1 MAGTVPLAAS
11 TVPHPRRPLGSGVD
25 SAVASDSGC
34 VLAADSGRVV
44 GPDGRAARLRHWY
57 ENDLGWAT
65 VPETPG
71 KPLRLVTGVR
81 FDVLDV
87 PAAAGAKALRHLGPG
102 SPVALRGD
110 RMRLLV
116 AAGSAEELPG
126 LLDWLEWG
134 ALALDLRALGAHG
147 RMDAPVRALGAHD
160 RTDAPV
166 RPEPVSAGTRSP
178 SEATEGPVEPG
189 QPRAAVQ
196 GAAVWL
202 RPPESGCEVEDS
214 LPRLSTLSTRS
225 AMGGVGGAPD
235 LVRLVDTVATECHRI
250 RLRRV
255 GRGPEDSQLLASS

>member
-11 TVPHPRRPLGSGVD
+11 TVPHPRPPLGCGVD
-25 SAVASDSGC
+25 SAVASGSAC
-34 VLAADSGRVV
+34 ALAPGSGRAV

-65 VPETPG
+65 VPEATG
-71 KPLRLVTGVR
+71 EPLRLVTGVR

-87 PAAAGAKALRHLGPG
+87 PAPAGAKALRHLGPG
-102 SPVALRGD
+102 SPVALQGD

-147 RMDAPVRALGAHD
+147 RMDAPVR
-160 RTDAPV
+160 
-166 RPEPVSAGTRSP
+166 PEPVSTGPRSLP
-178 SEATEGPVEPG
+178 EAAEGPAEPSDS
-189 QPRAAVQ
+189 PERAEPVQ
-196 GAAVWL
+196 GAAFWL
-202 RPPESGCEVEDS
+202 RPPESGCEVEAS
-214 LPRLSTLSTRS
+214 LPSMSTLSTRS

-235 LVRLVDTVATECHRI
+235 LVRLVDTVATECHRV
-250 RLRRV
+250 RLWRASH
-255 GRGPEDSQLLASS
+255 GPEDRQALASS

>member
-11 TVPHPRRPLGSGVD
+11 TVPHPRRPLGSGVG

-34 VLAADSGRVV
+34 ALASGSGRVA

-57 ENDLGWAT
+57 ENELGWAT

-71 KPLRLVTGVR
+71 EPLLLVTGVR

-87 PAAAGAKALRHLGPG
+87 PAPAGAKALRHLGPG

-134 ALALDLRALGAHG
+134 ALALDLRALGAQG
-147 RMDAPVRALGAHD
+147 RMDAPVRPG
-160 RTDAPV
+160 PV
-166 RPEPVSAGTRSP
+166 PTGTRSH
-178 SEATEGPVEPG
+178 SEAVEGPVDPVE
-189 QPRAAVQ
+189 PRAAVQ

-214 LPRLSTLSTRS
+214 LPSLSTLSARSTRS

-250 RLRRV
+250 RLRRA

>member
-11 TVPHPRRPLGSGVD
+11 TVPHPRRPLSSGVD
-25 SAVASDSGC
+25 STVTSDSGRA
-34 VLAADSGRVV
+34 LAPGSGRAV
-44 GPDGRAARLRHWY
+44 GPDGRAALLRHWY

-71 KPLRLVTGVR
+71 EPLRLVTGVR

-87 PAAAGAKALRHLGPG
+87 PAAAGVKAFRHLGPG

-110 RMRLLV
+110 RVRLLV

-134 ALALDLRALGAHG
+134 ALALDLRALGAHD
-147 RMDAPVRALGAHD
+147 RMDAPA
-160 RTDAPV
+160 
-166 RPEPVSAGTRSP
+166 RPEPVSTGTRSL
-178 SEATEGPVEPG
+178 SEAVEGPVEPVE
-189 QPRAAVQ
+189 PRAAVQ

-214 LPRLSTLSTRS
+214 LPGLSTLSTRS

-255 GRGPEDSQLLASS
+255 GRRPEDSQLLASS

>member
-11 TVPHPRRPLGSGVD
+11 TVPHPRPPLDSGSG
-25 SAVASDSGC
+25 SAVASGSGC
-34 VLAADSGRVV
+34 AVAPGSGCAV

-65 VPETPG
+65 VPAAPG
-71 KPLRLVTGVR
+71 EPLRLVTGVR

-87 PAAAGAKALRHLGPG
+87 PVRAGAKALRHLGPG
-102 SPVALRGD
+102 SPVALQGD

-116 AAGSAEELPG
+116 AAGCAEELPG

-147 RMDAPVRALGAHD
+147 LM
-160 RTDAPV
+160 DAPV
-166 RPEPVSAGTRSP
+166 RPEPVSTGTRP
-178 SEATEGPVEPG
+178 FPEAAECPAGP
-189 QPRAAVQ
+189 VQ

-202 RPPESGCEVEDS
+202 RPPESGCEVEAS
-214 LPRLSTLSTRS
+214 LPTLSSLS

-235 LVRLVDTVATECHRI
+235 LVRLVDTVATECHRV
-250 RLRRV
+250 RLRRR